1 MAKKKRHFG
10 MQAVTATISTTLV
23 LLLVGMV
30 AFFAMAAH
38 SLSDYV
44 RENTTL
50 TVELAE
56 GLSDTDIYRLK
67 AHVEEA
73 PYAKSVSYISKQQ
86 AQHEYV
92 EAMGAD
98 PQQFLGYNPL
108 PATLEI
114 RLNAAYA
121 NTDSIAAVEAQ
132 LRADEAVSRVDYQ
145 QDLIDAVNDNIRV
158 LGVLLAGLALVLAVI
173 SFALI
178 NNTVRLA
185 MHSQRFL
192 IYTMKLVGASPS
204 FIRRPFME
212 RNLLIGVVATI
223 LADAMLWGMAY
234 WIVGAD
240 PQLAAVVSADTM
252 LVVSGVVLV
261 FGLTMTLLCAYLSV
275 NRYISMKAADMYYV

>member
-73 PYAKSVSYISKQQ
+73 PYAKSVNYISKQQ

-192 IYTMKLVGASPS
+192 IYTMKLVGASSS

-223 LADAMLWGMAY
+223 LADAMLWSMAY